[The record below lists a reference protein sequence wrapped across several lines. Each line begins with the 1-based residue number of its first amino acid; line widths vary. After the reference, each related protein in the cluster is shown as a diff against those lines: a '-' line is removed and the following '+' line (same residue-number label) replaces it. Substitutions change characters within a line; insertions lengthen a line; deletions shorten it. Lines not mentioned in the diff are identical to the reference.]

1 MKVVMPLRPLRQ
13 VGDTIVEVIIVL
25 AVLGL
30 AISISY
36 ATANRSLQATR
47 QAEENSQATELL
59 QSQIE
64 VLRSYAA
71 KPSTDPNYIYQSS
84 PSHAFCIS
92 TGGSVVTTPLISNTD
107 VTAGNTISKT
117 YTNYPNYAT
126 SNDCYQG
133 KLYHIIIG
141 YDHAQTDTFTA
152 RATWDDVTGQGQDTV
167 TLVYRLHQP

>member
-1 MKVVMPLRPLRQ
+1 MKILMPLRPLRQ
-13 VGDTIVEVIIVL
+13 TGDTIVEVIIVL

-59 QSQIE
+59 QGQIE
-64 VLRSYAA
+64 ALRSYAA
-71 KPSTDPNYIYQSS
+71 NLSTDPNYIYQASN
-84 PSHAFCIS
+84 AFCIS
-92 TGGSVVTTPLISNTD
+92 STGTVVTTPLISNTD
-107 VTAGNTISKT
+107 VAAGNTKT
-117 YTNYPNYAT
+117 YGNYPNYAT
-126 SNDCYQG
+126 TNDCYQG

-141 YDHAQTDTFTA
+141 YDSAQTDTFTA

>member
-1 MKVVMPLRPLRQ
+1 MKILMPLQPLRQ
-13 VGDTIVEVIIVL
+13 AGDTIVEVIIVL

-59 QSQIE
+59 QGQIE

-71 KPSTDPNYIYQSS
+71 NLSTGPNYIYQS
-84 PSHAFCIS
+84 PNAFCINTAGNIVS
-92 TGGSVVTTPLISNTD
+92 APLISNTD
-107 VTAGNTISKT
+107 VTAGNTKD
-117 YTNYPNYAT
+117 YTKYPNYGGGFGA
-126 SNDCYQG
+126 NECYQS

-141 YDHAQTDTFTA
+141 YDSAQTDTFTA